1 MTSGTRFTW
10 HDGKITAAIDD
21 QKFNEDTG
29 SMDTATGGAITATP
43 EEWLDIVVGA
53 LMMLPGKPNE
63 TGNAFAL
70 CPVGTDPAMIGTLIA
85 TKILEHPLA

>member
-10 HDGKITAAIDD
+10 HDGKITVAIDD

-43 EEWLDIVVGA
+43 EAWLDIV
-53 LMMLPGKPNE
+53 
-63 TGNAFAL
+63 
-70 CPVGTDPAMIGTLIA
+70 
-85 TKILEHPLA
+85 TKILEYP